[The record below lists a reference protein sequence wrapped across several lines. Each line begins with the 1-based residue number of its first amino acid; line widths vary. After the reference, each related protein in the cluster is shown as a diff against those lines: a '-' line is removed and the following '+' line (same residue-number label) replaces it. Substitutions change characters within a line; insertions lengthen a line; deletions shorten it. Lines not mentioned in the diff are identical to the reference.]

1 MRLAAVTD
9 ELAKI
14 MSGNRGDGERCAVTV
29 AMPDEVVSP
38 SSCRPSMDGLMVSL
52 VSQVVTKNTTLLAP
66 AGVRIYK

>member
-1 MRLAAVTD
+1 MAD

-29 AMPDEVVSP
+29 AMRKEVVSP
-38 SSCRPSMDGLMVSL
+38 SCRRPSVHGQMVSL
-52 VSQVVTKNTTLLAP
+52 VRQVVTKNATLLAP